1 MTNGYHV
8 HEANPFYVQAVA
20 EHRELH
26 AAVERIHK
34 LLTDRPDGDATP
46 EHVAEAT
53 RDIRELRDKLAQHFA
68 QEEEGGYLEEA
79 VGRFPQVALQA
90 ETLQRQHGT
99 LLKLAN
105 LMLADAETGDKAP
118 AVWRKLQADYDPF
131 AKRLHAHEA
140 AENVL
145 LQRAFNEDLGIET

>member
-1 MTNGYHV
+1 MNNDYYV
-8 HEANPFYVQAVA
+8 HETNPFYLQAVA

-26 AAVERIHK
+26 AAVERIRK
-34 LLTDRPDGDATP
+34 LLVDRRDLDATP
-46 EHVAEAT
+46 EHVAAAT
-53 RDIRELRDKLAQHFA
+53 RDIRELRDKLARHFA

-79 VGRFPQVALQA
+79 VGRFPAVAPQA
-90 ETLQRQHGT
+90 ATLQRQHAA

-131 AKRLHAHEA
+131 AKRINVHEA

-145 LQRAFNEDLGIET
+145 LQRAFNEDLGIEN